1 MQYADKQFRFAISHK
16 QASSLF
22 IRFFLLNTEHLRTVL
37 QRLNYKTLPLTQ
49 SVVKHYNVY
58 ANLSSSFPFLSFPP
72 QYVPAHKVQYVQ
84 YQTMDVFFWTVAHMS
99 YEYFR
104 LRFDYMNSFICNP
117 YFFLYRPCSSN
128 SQYFMIF
135 RLSALPAY
143 IHNIVSTQFSCLSH
157 WHNGPI
163 LHTIHSTLNSHFAS
177 IHLNIFRFK
186 YSNRC

>member
-58 ANLSSSFPFLSFPP
+58 ANLSSSFPP

-84 YQTMDVFFWTVAHMS
+84 YRVWCFFFEQLLICHTSIFVSDLIIWI
-99 YEYFR
+99 R
-104 LRFDYMNSFICNP
+104 LFVIH
-117 YFFLYRPCSSN
+117 
-128 SQYFMIF
+128 IF
-135 RLSALPAY
+135 PIPTLQFS
-143 IHNIVSTQFSCLSH
+143 IHNTSWFSGCLLS
-157 WHNGPI
+157 
-163 LHTIHSTLNSHFAS
+163 LHTFITLYQLNLVAS
-177 IHLNIFRFK
+177 VIDITAPYYTLYTPLSILISPRYIWTFSDSK